1 VLFQTVIARYF
12 ARQYLIWFFS
22 VFAVFVFLIGIFD
35 VVELLRRSSGK
46 DDVTIGL
53 VLQMSALKM
62 PLLIQDLAPF
72 IVLISA
78 MLAFWWMAKANE
90 LVIARS
96 AGLSPWQ
103 IIGPV
108 ISIALIVGVVQVCL
122 LNPLAARLNAQFERI
137 ETEYLRRQDSQL
149 ALAKSGFWLRQTQ
162 EDEVVVLH
170 GGNVSGDDL
179 QVTDVMVLIMDRS
192 GAFLSRIDAESAYL
206 TLGAWEIRN
215 AWVKDAEGRRTF
227 AEIYDLP
234 TDMTVEKIRESFAS
248 ADTISFWDLPGFI
261 DTLRKSG
268 FSAVEHRLR
277 LHSLLSTP
285 LLFCA
290 MVLAAAI
297 FSLRANRRSG
307 AAYMIVGGI
316 SIGFVF
322 FFVTRIVHAIGL
334 STEIPVVMAA
344 WSPAIAMSLFG
355 LATLLHLEDG

>member
-1 VLFQTVIARYF
+1 MLFQTVISRYF
-12 ARQYLIWFFS
+12 ARQYLAWLFG

-35 VVELLRRSSGK
+35 IVELLRRSSGK
-46 DDVTIGL
+46 QDVTLGI

-78 MLAFWWMAKANE
+78 MLAFWRMAKANE
-90 LVIARS
+90 LVIGRA

-108 ISIALIVGVVQVCL
+108 ISIALIAGVVQICL
-122 LNPLAARLNAQFERI
+122 FNPLAARLNAQFERI

-149 ALAKSGFWLRQTQ
+149 ALAASGFWLRQTG

-170 GGNVSGDDL
+170 GGEVSGDEL
-179 QVTDVMVLIMDRS
+179 EISGILVLTMDRA
-192 GAFLSRIDAESAYL
+192 GAFRTRIDADTAYL
-206 TLGAWEIRN
+206 RPGAWEIQN
-215 AWVKDAEGRRTF
+215 AWVQEADGRRSFTP
-227 AEIYDLP
+227 IYNLP

-261 DTLRKSG
+261 DTLRASG

-322 FFVTRIVHAIGL
+322 FFVTRIVNAIGL
-334 STEIPVVMAA
+334 STEIPVFLAA
-344 WSPAIAMSLFG
+344 WSPAVAMALFG